1 MKQLFFGTYL
11 VFLTLGLWAANTL
24 EQKDPPT
31 PKMQQERTN
40 ISPCVK
46 ALLDGEEL
54 SLANGLKKSS
64 EGKLEVET
72 EEDKVYFNLVL
83 KSYVSNEKP
92 PLYLRFMKVDSL
104 DIQKVLKYAKIG
116 DEIFI
121 EPFSVDGLQCLP
133 SHFLVT

>member
-1 MKQLFFGTYL
+1 MKQFVLGIFL
-11 VFLTLGLWAANTL
+11 VSISLGLWAANSYAH
-24 EQKDPPT
+24 KDDGPIST
-31 PKMQQERTN
+31 IQQERT

-46 ALLDGEEL
+46 TFLDGEEL
-54 SLANGLKKSS
+54 NLQTGLKKSS
-64 EGKLEVET
+64 EGTLEVET

-121 EPFSVDGLQCLP
+121 EPFSTDGFKCLP
-133 SHFLVT
+133 SHFVIT